1 MKFSTLFKPNTLSG
15 KHAHNWQRIS
25 AYYLLFYVP
34 FLAASILLLPSH
46 TTIQA
51 LLDRLMQ
58 PFYLLPNL
66 LALLLVL
73 IHSWVGLRDI
83 LLDYT
88 PRTNTPLWLTAL
100 HWLLIFIIFDLIVL
114 IVMLMTPFESF

>member
-1 MKFSTLFKPNTLSG
+1 MKFSRLLNPNKLSG

-25 AYYLLFYVP
+25 AYYLLIYIP
-34 FLAASILLLPSH
+34 FLAAATLFQPSH
-46 TTIQA
+46 TSLQD
-51 LLDRLMQ
+51 LLDTLMQ

-66 LALLLVL
+66 LALILML

-88 PRTNTPLWLTAL
+88 PLTNTPLWLAAL
-100 HWLLIFIIFDLIVL
+100 HWLLIFIIFDLVVL
-114 IVMLMTPFESF
+114 IVMVMTPFESF